1 MGETAMRRLNVLALG
16 IMLAT
21 GMLASCSRKDKAPER
36 PAEVAAPA
44 DAAGMM
50 GLVPED
56 PGVAGW
62 ARRGEVRFFG
72 EDDLF
77 ELINGAAESYFVYGF
92 RQVAAAEYGSPAQ
105 SSPILLELYRLA
117 DARNAF
123 GIYRSE
129 LQSDA
134 DFRPIGA
141 EGYIGET
148 GLNFWAGPYY
158 AKLAVYEES
167 EELRREME
175 KFALRLAERIGA
187 PGGLPPEV
195 ALFPEKDL
203 VPHSIRF
210 LPADVLGQTYL
221 REAFE
226 ARYRSGGGETRVVV
240 LSPGGEAAA
249 REAMDKYRIF
259 TAGGGEV
266 LREVSSPGD
275 GGFVGNDAYYGP
287 MAALRSGGRI
297 AIALGGPSAD
307 AALGQA
313 AACLRAQ

>member
-1 MGETAMRRLNVLALG
+1 MRRLNILALG
-16 IMLAT
+16 IMLAI
-21 GMLASCSRKDKAPER
+21 GMLASCSRKDKTPEK
-36 PAEVAAPA
+36 PVESSAPA
-44 DAAGMM
+44 DAAGMLD
-50 GLVPED
+50 LVPED

-62 ARRGEVRFFG
+62 ARQGEVRFFD
-72 EDDLF
+72 EDGLF

-92 RQVAAAEYGSPAQ
+92 RQVAAVEYGNPAH
-105 SSPILLELYRLA
+105 SSPILLELYRME
-117 DARNAF
+117 DTRNAF

-129 LQSDA
+129 LQPDA
-134 DFRPIGA
+134 DFRSIGA

-158 AKLAVYEES
+158 AKLVVYEDS

-175 KFALRLAERIGA
+175 KFALRLAERIGV
-187 PGGLPPEV
+187 PGDLPPEV

-249 REAMDKYRIF
+249 REALDKYRIF
-259 TAGGGEV
+259 TATGGEV
-266 LREVSSPGD
+266 IREVSSPGD
-275 GGFVGNDAYYGP
+275 GGFVGKDAYYGP
-287 MAALRSGGRI
+287 MAALQSGGRV
-297 AIALGGPSAD
+297 AIALGGTSAD
-307 AALGQA
+307 AALRQA
-313 AACLRAQ
+313 AACLAEK